1 MFLPVNQL
9 IQIPGWEVWNTN
21 IESDRIT
28 FLLRYLK
35 ETEVCHFCGSK
46 HISAHKVRK
55 VSVRDLEL
63 LDKKTILELERH
75 QYYCNEC
82 RKYFTE
88 LSNDIDF
95 QRGMTERYK
104 NRIFEK
110 IKNSTITHVAK
121 EEGLTYDQVKG
132 ILESK
137 FNRNNNL
144 DRNIKKISI
153 DEFSHRKGQGN
164 FATVICDLE
173 TAQLIEVIDS
183 HQQDE
188 IIKVLLE
195 WTLEVREAITEV
207 SVDMWGGFTKVIQTV
222 FPNARIVYDRFHVM
236 KILNEE
242 LNKIRKQC
250 NPALK
255 NLKIKHIRSLIL
267 RNGAD
272 LNDEEKKLLE
282 IILKSSKRLR
292 NSYQLKEDFRQIY
305 ETDQEPEVAKVRL
318 KEWLVKASKFYSQV
332 ITTIKDHFDGI
343 CNYFYNRT
351 TSGKMEGIN
360 NKIKVI
366 KRQAYGFT
374 NFDHLRM
381 RLLIAFP
388 H

>member
-1 MFLPVNQL
+1 MFLLVNQL
-9 IQIPGWEVWNTN
+9 IQIPGWEVWNTC

-28 FLLRYLK
+28 FSLRDVS
-35 ETEVCHFCGSK
+35 ETEICRFCGSK
-46 HISAHKVRK
+46 HISVHKVRK
-55 VSVRDLEL
+55 VSVRDLEI

-75 QYYCNEC
+75 QYYCNQC

-110 IKNSTITHVAK
+110 IKKLTITDIAK
-121 EEGLTYDQVKG
+121 EEDLTYDQVKG
-132 ILESK
+132 VLESK
-137 FNRNNNL
+137 FSGNNNL
-144 DRNIKKISI
+144 DQNLKKISI

-164 FATVICDLE
+164 YATVICDLE
-173 TAQLIEVIDS
+173 TAKLIEVIDS
-183 HQQDE
+183 HQQNE
-188 IIKVLLE
+188 IIKVLME
-195 WTLEVREAITEV
+195 WPLAVREAVIEV

-242 LNKIRKQC
+242 LNQIRKQC
-250 NPALK
+250 NSTLK
-255 NLKIKHIRSLIL
+255 KLKIKRIRSLIL
-267 RNGAD
+267 KNGAD
-272 LNDEEKKLLE
+272 LNEGDKKLLE
-282 IILKSSKRLR
+282 IILKSSQRLR
-292 NSYQLKEDFRQIY
+292 NAYQLKEEFRQIY
-305 ETDQEPEVAKVRL
+305 ETHQTLEVAKAKL
-318 KEWLVKASKFYSQV
+318 AEWLAKASKFYSQA
-332 ITTIKDHFDGI
+332 ITTIKDHFEGI
-343 CNYFYNRT
+343 CNYFCNRT

-366 KRQAYGFT
+366 KRQGYGFT

-381 RLLIAFP
+381 RLLIAFS

>member
-1 MFLPVNQL
+1 MFLSLNQ
-9 IQIPGWEVWNTN
+9 IIKIPGWEVWNTN

-28 FLLRYLK
+28 FLLRYLN
-35 ETEVCHFCGSK
+35 EIEVCHFCGSK
-46 HISAHKVRK
+46 QISVHKIRK
-55 VSVRDLEL
+55 VSVRDLEF
-63 LDKKTILELERH
+63 LDKKTFLELERH

-88 LSNDIDF
+88 SSSDIDF

-110 IKNSTITHVAK
+110 IKNSTITHVAQ

-137 FNRNNNL
+137 FNGSNNL
-144 DRNIKKISI
+144 NCNINKISI

-173 TAQLIEVIDS
+173 TANLIEVIDS
-183 HQQDE
+183 HQQDKIIE
-188 IIKVLLE
+188 ILME
-195 WTLEVREAITEV
+195 WPLEVREAITEV

-250 NPALK
+250 NSVLK
-255 NLKIKHIRSLIL
+255 DLKIKHIRSLIL
-267 RNGAD
+267 KNGTD

-282 IILKSSKRLR
+282 IILKSSERLR
-292 NSYQLKEDFRQIY
+292 NAYQLKEDFRQIY
-305 ETDQEPEVAKVRL
+305 ETDQEPEVAKVKL
-318 KEWLVKASKFYSQV
+318 EEWLAKASKFYSQV
-332 ITTIKDHFDGI
+332 ITTIKNHFDGI

-381 RLLIAFP
+381 RLLIACS